1 MSEFNALRS
10 SCDYLGT
17 WPSRGASSFTI
28 AFPAPGGQQ
37 TGEGVD
43 KGRVGVRDWPDGGAG
58 LQRDHAS
65 AVVTENPRENM
76 QGWGE
81 EERGRSTAE
90 KGVEGNS
97 SSSTASRQD
106 GPQHP
111 PSQDLDRPLTCL
123 VDGREVRMSA
133 KEWEEYEAKLQ
144 GE

>member
-17 WPSRGASSFTI
+17 WPSRDSG
-28 AFPAPGGQQ
+28 AFPQETERGSSQS
-37 TGEGVD
+37 
-43 KGRVGVRDWPDGGAG
+43 GAAKT
-58 LQRDHAS
+58 RDHAS